1 MLKNEEIYVQSVSAE
16 PLLLIMLSISGND
29 LGCALI
35 LVSVKNGDFFFFGS
49 HLAASL
55 PLPVERNHIR
65 PRIDLIVFMINVQSK
80 YSFEDIEA
88 SLIHVDANFFLG
100 KVCLLVTGVGRMN
113 KISVDMDAVWKLADR
128 YCSPVLFC
136 ELECEKV
143 RTVTAQRLL
152 RMLQICAGHVSGISS
167 LSFSSLMKCSSEDSS
182 YLT

>member
-1 MLKNEEIYVQSVSAE
+1 MSALSAFGKLPTLNSATILLVGTNDVFQQQLAETILKEKQ
-16 PLLLIMLSISGND
+16 D
-29 LGCALI
+29 LKI
-35 LVSVKNGDFFFFGS
+35 NI

>member
-1 MLKNEEIYVQSVSAE
+1 MSTLSAFGKLPTLTSATILLVGTNDVFQQQLAETILKEKQDLKVNIHLSV
-16 PLLLIMLSISGND
+16 
-29 LGCALI
+29 C
-35 LVSVKNGDFFFFGS
+35 
-49 HLAASL
+49 L

-88 SLIHVDANFFLG
+88 SLMHVDTNYFLG
-100 KVCLLVTGVGRMN
+100 KVYFLVTGVGRMN

-136 ELECEKV
+136 ELESEKV

-152 RMLQICAGHVSGISS
+152 RILQICAGQVSGMSP
-167 LSFSSLMKCSSEDSS
+167 LSFSSLMKSSIEDSS
-182 YLT
+182 YLA

>member
-1 MLKNEEIYVQSVSAE
+1 MSTLSAFGKLPTLNSATILLVGTNVFQQQLAETLLKERQ
-16 PLLLIMLSISGND
+16 D
-29 LGCALI
+29 LKI
-35 LVSVKNGDFFFFGS
+35 NI

-55 PLPVERNHIR
+55 PLPVERNHVR
-65 PRIDLIVFMINVQSK
+65 PRIDLIVFMINIQSK
-80 YSFEDIEA
+80 YSFEEIEA

-152 RMLQICAGHVSGISS
+152 RMLQICAGHVSGMSS
-167 LSFSSLMKCSSEDSS
+167 LSFSSLMKCSIEDSS
-182 YLT
+182 YLA

>member
-1 MLKNEEIYVQSVSAE
+1 MS
-16 PLLLIMLSISGND
+16 MLSAFGKLPTLNSTTILLVGTND
-29 LGCALI
+29 VFQQQLAETI
-35 LVSVKNGDFFFFGS
+35 LKEKQDLKINI

-55 PLPVERNHIR
+55 PLPVERDHIR

-88 SLIHVDANFFLG
+88 SLRHVDANFFLG

-113 KISVDMDAVWKLADR
+113 QISVDMDAVWKLADH

-152 RMLQICAGHVSGISS
+152 RMLQICAGHVSGMSS
-167 LSFSSLMKCSSEDSS
+167 LSFSSLMKISIDDSNCMA
-182 YLT
+182 

>member
-1 MLKNEEIYVQSVSAE
+1 MNVFLVGTNVFQQQLAETLLKERQ
-16 PLLLIMLSISGND
+16 D
-29 LGCALI
+29 LKI
-35 LVSVKNGDFFFFGS
+35 NI

-55 PLPVERNHIR
+55 PLPVERNHVR
-65 PRIDLIVFMINVQSK
+65 PRIDLIVFMINIQSK
-80 YSFEDIEA
+80 YSFEEIEA

-152 RMLQICAGHVSGISS
+152 RMLQICAGHVSGMSS
-167 LSFSSLMKCSSEDSS
+167 LSFSSLMKCSIEDSS
-182 YLT
+182 YLA

>member
-1 MLKNEEIYVQSVSAE
+1 MSMLAAFGKLPTLNSATI
-16 PLLLIMLSISGND
+16 LLVGTND
-29 LGCALI
+29 IFQQQLAETI
-35 LVSVKNGDFFFFGS
+35 LKEKQDLKINI

-55 PLPVERNHIR
+55 PLPVERDHIR
-65 PRIDLIVFMINVQSK
+65 PRIDLIVFMINIQSK

-113 KISVDMDAVWKLADR
+113 QISVDMDAIWKLADR

-152 RMLQICAGHVSGISS
+152 RMLQVCAGHVPGISS
-167 LSFSSLMKCSSEDSS
+167 LSFSSLMKSSIDDSN
-182 YLT
+182 YMA

>member
-1 MLKNEEIYVQSVSAE
+1 MSTLSAFGKLPTLNSATILLVGTNDVFQQQLAETILKEKQ
-16 PLLLIMLSISGND
+16 D
-29 LGCALI
+29 LKI
-35 LVSVKNGDFFFFGS
+35 NI

-55 PLPVERNHIR
+55 PLPVERNHVR

-80 YSFEDIEA
+80 YSFEDIEV

-100 KVCLLVTGVGRMN
+100 KVCFLVTGVGRMN

-136 ELECEKV
+136 ELECEKI

-152 RMLQICAGHVSGISS
+152 RMLQICAGHVLGISS
-167 LSFSSLMKCSSEDSS
+167 LSFSSLMKCSIEDSS
-182 YLT
+182 YLA

>member
-1 MLKNEEIYVQSVSAE
+1 MSVLSPFGKLPTLNSATILLVGTNDVFQQQLAETILKEKQ
-16 PLLLIMLSISGND
+16 D
-29 LGCALI
+29 LKI
-35 LVSVKNGDFFFFGS
+35 NI

-128 YCSPVLFC
+128 YCSPILFC
-136 ELECEKV
+136 ELECEEV

-167 LSFSSLMKCSSEDSS
+167 LSFSSLMKCSIEDSS